1 MIITTNMN
9 LKKKSYYLFIFGF
22 MLSFFSKCTPDPSAI
37 EYFRS
42 ERNGDFRARIVADST
57 NIYWYKRNNGQL
69 SVDIEYNA
77 VLLDSDIDA
86 IEWVVPDGNP
96 QNIKE
101 TLSTSVNYSNYGR
114 FNSMMILT
122 TVDTIYPNNIYSFK
136 DTIEIS
142 RPVEISYKESNWS
155 SFVTNDSDNWV
166 VLPNNQN
173 VIIRENKIFE
183 TDTPFEASAS
193 FKGFENKKLKFSI
206 DYKLTYKNPLTNNI
220 TQNTKIEVLIDN
232 LKAFGV
238 SGVSN
243 DKYFTQEF
251 VIDNL
256 SDFDFIIKKYPS
268 ISLSNWQL
276 SLTASSTTLSDV
288 DVKLYDLVNQDKIIG
303 YINLDQASTSTE
315 TTSYEALL
323 NTTINGTKYN
333 FGSNNQNIILDGDP
347 ILIKPGS
354 NYKII
359 FNTEDSL
366 PSSYEILNENFS
378 SIPINIENNEYYLD
392 ATFKRLFISVE

>member
-1 MIITTNMN
+1 MN

-42 ERNGDFRARIVADST
+42 ERNGDFKARIVVDST
-57 NIYWYKRNNGQL
+57 NIYRNNRNNGQL
-69 SVDIEYNA
+69 SVDIEYKA
-77 VLLDSDIDA
+77 VLLDSNIDS
-86 IEWVVPDGNP
+86 IEWVFPDGNP
-96 QNIKE
+96 ENIKE
-101 TLSTSVNYSNYGR
+101 TLSTSVKYSNYGR
-114 FNSMMILT
+114 FNSMLILT
-122 TVDTIYPNNIYSFK
+122 KVDTIYPNNIYSFK

-173 VIIRENKIFE
+173 VIIRENEIFE

-251 VIDNL
+251 VVDNL

-303 YINLDQASTSTE
+303 YINLEQTSTSTE

-347 ILIKPGS
+347 IVIKPGS

-366 PSSYEILNENFS
+366 PSSYEILDENFS
-378 SIPINIENNEYYLD
+378 SIPIKIENNEYYLD
-392 ATFKRLFISVE
+392 ATFKKLFITVE

>member
-1 MIITTNMN
+1 M
-9 LKKKSYYLFIFGF
+9 
-22 MLSFFSKCTPDPSAI
+22 
-37 EYFRS
+37 
-42 ERNGDFRARIVADST
+42 
-57 NIYWYKRNNGQL
+57 
-69 SVDIEYNA
+69 
-77 VLLDSDIDA
+77 
-86 IEWVVPDGNP
+86 
-96 QNIKE
+96 
-101 TLSTSVNYSNYGR
+101 
-114 FNSMMILT
+114 
-122 TVDTIYPNNIYSFK
+122 
-136 DTIEIS
+136 
-142 RPVEISYKESNWS
+142 
-155 SFVTNDSDNWV
+155 
-166 VLPNNQN
+166 
-173 VIIRENKIFE
+173 
-183 TDTPFEASAS
+183 
-193 FKGFENKKLKFSI
+193 KFSI
-206 DYKLTYKNPLTNNI
+206 DYKLTYKNPLINNI

-251 VIDNL
+251 VVDNL

-288 DVKLYDLVNQDKIIG
+288 DIKLYDLVNQDKIIG

-323 NTTINGTKYN
+323 NTTIYGTKYS

-347 ILIKPGS
+347 ILINPGS

-392 ATFKRLFISVE
+392 ATFKKLFISVE

>member
-1 MIITTNMN
+1 MN
-9 LKKKSYYLFIFGF
+9 LKKKSYHLFFIGF
-22 MLSFFSKCTPDPSAI
+22 MLSFFSNCTPDPSAI

-42 ERNGDFRARIVADST
+42 ERNGDFKARIVVDST
-57 NIYWYKRNNGQL
+57 NIYRNNRNNGQL
-69 SVDIEYNA
+69 SVDIEYKA
-77 VLLDSDIDA
+77 VLLDSDIDS
-86 IEWVVPDGNP
+86 IEWVFPDGNP
-96 QNIKE
+96 ENIKE

-114 FNSMMILT
+114 FNSMLILT
-122 TVDTIYPNNIYSFK
+122 KIDTIYPNNIYSFK

-155 SFVTNDSDNWV
+155 SFVTTDSDNWL

-173 VIIRENKIFE
+173 VIIRENEIFE
-183 TDTPFEASAS
+183 TETPFEASAS

-251 VIDNL
+251 VVDNL

-303 YINLDQASTSTE
+303 YINLEQTSTSTE

-323 NTTINGTKYN
+323 NTTINGTKYS

-347 ILIKPGS
+347 ILINPGS

-392 ATFKRLFISVE
+392 ATFKKLFISVE

>member
-1 MIITTNMN
+1 MN
-9 LKKKSYYLFIFGF
+9 NFFFGF
-22 MLSFFSKCTPDPSAI
+22 ILSFFSKCTPDPSAI

-42 ERNGDFRARIVADST
+42 ERNGDFKARIVVDST
-57 NIYWYKRNNGQL
+57 NIYRNNRNNGQL
-69 SVDIEYNA
+69 SVDIEYKA
-77 VLLDSDIDA
+77 VLLDSDIDS
-86 IEWVVPDGNP
+86 IEWVFPDGNP
-96 QNIKE
+96 ENIKE

-114 FNSMMILT
+114 FNSMLILT
-122 TVDTIYPNNIYSFK
+122 KIDTIYPNNIYSFK

-142 RPVEISYKESNWS
+142 RPVKISYKETNWS
-155 SFVTNDSDNWV
+155 SFVTTDSDNWV

-173 VIIRENKIFE
+173 VIIRENEIFE
-183 TDTPFEASAS
+183 TETPFEASAS

-251 VIDNL
+251 IVDNL
-256 SDFDFIIKKYPS
+256 NDFDFKIKKYPS
-268 ISLSNWQL
+268 ISTSNWKL
-276 SLTASSTTLSDV
+276 SLTASSTTLTDI
-288 DVKLYDLVNQDKIIG
+288 DIALYDLVNQNKIIG
-303 YINLDQASTSTE
+303 YLDLQQASTSTE
-315 TTSYEALL
+315 TTSYKALL
-323 NTTINGTKYN
+323 KTSINGTVYN
-333 FGSNNQNIILDGDP
+333 FGIKNQSIVLDGDP
-347 ILIKPGS
+347 ITIKPGS

-366 PSSYEILNENFS
+366 PKSFEILNESFTT
-378 SIPINIENNEYYLD
+378 IPVSIENNEYYID
-392 ATFKRLFISVE
+392 ATFKKLFISVEN

>member
-1 MIITTNMN
+1 
-9 LKKKSYYLFIFGF
+9 
-22 MLSFFSKCTPDPSAI
+22 MLSFFLKCTPDPSAI

-42 ERNGDFRARIVADST
+42 ERNGDFKARIVVDST
-57 NIYWYKRNNGQL
+57 NIYRNNRNNGQL
-69 SVDIEYNA
+69 SVDIEYKA
-77 VLLDSDIDA
+77 VLLDSDIDS
-86 IEWVVPDGNP
+86 IEWVFPDGNP
-96 QNIKE
+96 ENIKE

-114 FNSMMILT
+114 FNSMLILT
-122 TVDTIYPNNIYSFK
+122 KVDTIYPNNIYSFK

-142 RPVEISYKESNWS
+142 RPVEISYKEANWS
-155 SFVTNDSDNWV
+155 SFVTNDSDNWI

-173 VIIRENKIFE
+173 VIIRENEIFE

-206 DYKLTYKNPLTNNI
+206 DYKLTYKNPLTDNI

-251 VIDNL
+251 VVDNL

-288 DVKLYDLVNQDKIIG
+288 DIKLYDLVNQDKIIG

-323 NTTINGTKYN
+323 NTTINGTKYS

-347 ILIKPGS
+347 ILINQGS
-354 NYKII
+354 IYKII

-366 PSSYEILNENFS
+366 QSSYEILNENFS
-378 SIPINIENNEYYLD
+378 
-392 ATFKRLFISVE
+392 